1 MGKTPLTAPDVLKS
15 LPIGL
20 SVNREQA
27 AMLLRGLDALTE
39 DDKRGIIYKALRRDL
54 ESIVVIWDR
63 RVKNEKIVQEMNK
76 KK

>member
-1 MGKTPLTAPDVLKS
+1 MGKTPLAAPDVLKS

-27 AMLLRGLDALTE
+27 AMLLRGLDILPD
-39 DDKRGIIYKALRRDL
+39 DDKRAIIYKALRRDL

-63 RVKNEKIVQEMNK
+63 RVKNEKIIQEMNK